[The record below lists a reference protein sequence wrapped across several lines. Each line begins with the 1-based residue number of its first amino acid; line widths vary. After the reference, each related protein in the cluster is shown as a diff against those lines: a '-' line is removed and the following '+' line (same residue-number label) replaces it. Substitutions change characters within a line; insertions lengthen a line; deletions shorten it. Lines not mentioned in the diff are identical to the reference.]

1 MSFLLV
7 AIAAMTAVNPA
18 RLAASLPPER
28 PGHSRVAG
36 TAGALVSIVVLA
48 MAALS
53 GPLLGWIGVTSSSSI
68 IAAGV
73 SLVVIGARDSV
84 VAPPVMDQPP
94 NWPLVV
100 VTPVFFPTMF
110 TPALALTAVA
120 AGADRGVLVGF
131 VAVSVGIVV
140 SIGSALLVDRS
151 ARFTRG
157 GGLRIIGSIF
167 GLLAVAIGA
176 LVATRGVMS
185 I

>member
-7 AIAAMTAVNPA
+7 AIAAMTSINPA
-18 RLAASLPPER
+18 RLAASLPASGPDR
-28 PGHSRVAG
+28 GRVAG
-36 TAGALVSIVVLA
+36 SAGALMLIVAFALS
-48 MAALS
+48 ALS

-94 NWPLVV
+94 GWPLNV
-100 VTPVFFPTMF
+100 VTPVFFPTML
-110 TPALALTAVA
+110 TPALALVALA
-120 AGADRGVLVGF
+120 AGADRGVPVGF
-131 VAVSVGIVV
+131 AAAAVGIVA
-140 SIGSALLVDRS
+140 SIASALLVGRS
-151 ARFTRG
+151 SRFGRG
-157 GGLRIIGSIF
+157 GGLRATGSML
-167 GLLAVAIGA
+167 GLLAVATGV